1 MRDVS
6 PGDSGEGECFDL
18 SVLRGEDTALSTV
31 AAAFV
36 VPDRCTADLRILDA
50 IASLGGEV
58 LWRSTAGADCRRLG
72 SDVASCVTLLGV

>member
-31 AAAFV
+31 AAVFV
-36 VPDRCTADLRILDA
+36 VPDRCTADLL
-50 IASLGGEV
+50 SLIHI
-58 LWRSTAGADCRRLG
+58 
-72 SDVASCVTLLGV
+72 